1 MLACSVETISRN
13 AGRRSALRHP
23 TLGRALMW
31 WPRASKP
38 TGFSKWVSLSQ
49 SLSISRL
56 ISPRRPRRQGA
67 RPRRRC
73 RRLRRSGSSSI
84 ASGHLNCPPPRGR
97 RCCRRRS
104 KVAPVRETATS
115 SSRLPLFR
123 VIRAAMIFVAEAI
136 GASPRRLLRQKL
148 AASQVRQGPRSAAN
162 SNSSTSRASFSFAHT
177 APKSPCRAGTNAAA
191 STRTNARV
199 SFRTRAKRSLAV
211 RVSVA
216 FRTGQYRGCDGSRP
230 ATR

>member
-67 RPRRRC
+67 RPRRGC

-104 KVAPVRETATS
+104 KVAPVRETAAS

-136 GASPRRLLRQKL
+136 GGLTEASSPAETRRF
-148 AASQVRQGPRSAAN
+148 AGPSG
-162 SNSSTSRASFSFAHT
+162 S
-177 APKSPCRAGTNAAA
+177 
-191 STRTNARV
+191 
-199 SFRTRAKRSLAV
+199 SFRSQLELLHLPRLVLR
-211 RVSVA
+211 RPH
-216 FRTGQYRGCDGSRP
+216 RTQLPLQGGDERCG
-230 ATR
+230 